1 MLPFIN
7 IFGLKISMY
16 GLLIVLGVAIGSAV
30 AVFFPSKKGIPKQD
44 VIFSICYAGIGAIL
58 GAKILYLII
67 TIPQLLNHEKQVVF
81 LGIDRQL
88 WPMGL
93 FFTVV

>member
-58 GAKILYLII
+58 GQNS
-67 TIPQLLNHEKQVVF
+67 IPYNHHSPAVES
-81 LGIDRQL
+81 
-88 WPMGL
+88 
-93 FFTVV
+93 

>member
-30 AVFFPSKKGIPKQD
+30 AVFFPSQKEYLSKIS
-44 VIFSICYAGIGAIL
+44 FSL
-58 GAKILYLII
+58 SVML
-67 TIPQLLNHEKQVVF
+67 V
-81 LGIDRQL
+81 
-88 WPMGL
+88 
-93 FFTVV
+93 